1 MCVIHSFLSL
11 QNPWNS
17 FLGDCSVIDQYL
29 LDKPIL
35 SLKWFIPHYLN
46 VLLRAIGQ
54 VIIFYHLHQNITSAT
69 RRHNQIMISSWHT
82 GAKINFLSRNYQ
94 EFDVWKMWILWK
106 MRFQKCEKCDFR
118 NVNFVKNEILERWI
132 L

>member
-1 MCVIHSFLSL
+1 MYFTYLVFVICLLRL

-54 VIIFYHLHQNITSAT
+54 VIIFYYPLTCSCT
-69 RRHNQIMISSWHT
+69 
-82 GAKINFLSRNYQ
+82 
-94 EFDVWKMWILWK
+94 
-106 MRFQKCEKCDFR
+106 
-118 NVNFVKNEILERWI
+118 KN
-132 L
+132 